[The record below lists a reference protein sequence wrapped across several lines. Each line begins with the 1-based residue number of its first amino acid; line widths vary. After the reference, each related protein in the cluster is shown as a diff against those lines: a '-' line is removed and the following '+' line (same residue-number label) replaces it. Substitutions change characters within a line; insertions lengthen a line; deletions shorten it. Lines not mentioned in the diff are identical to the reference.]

1 MLNKRLNKK
10 MNVVGHYWIVN
21 NYDLQTELNICLYM
35 IEKLQ
40 TLSMAKTAN
49 IAVLAISM
57 LIVN

>member
-1 MLNKRLNKK
+1 
-10 MNVVGHYWIVN
+10 MNVVGHYWIVH
-21 NYDLQTELNICLYM
+21 NYDVQTELSIVLKM

-40 TLSMAKTAN
+40 TKSMAKTAN

>member
-1 MLNKRLNKK
+1 

-21 NYDLQTELNICLYM
+21 NYDLQTELNICLYI